1 MATMAVDHLD
11 ALDERDAWRA
21 VDERDTKF
29 DGRFVY
35 GVTSTGVYCRPSCPS
50 RRPSRA
56 NARFFATPTD
66 AEASGFRACLRCKPR
81 ELESEIVKAVALARA
96 FLDANAERA

>member
-21 VDERDTKF
+21 VEKRDANF

-50 RRPSRA
+50 RRPTRA
-56 NARFFATPTD
+56 NARFFATPAN

-81 ELESEIVKAVALARA
+81 ESTSDITKAVETARA
-96 FLDANAERA
+96 FLDDNA